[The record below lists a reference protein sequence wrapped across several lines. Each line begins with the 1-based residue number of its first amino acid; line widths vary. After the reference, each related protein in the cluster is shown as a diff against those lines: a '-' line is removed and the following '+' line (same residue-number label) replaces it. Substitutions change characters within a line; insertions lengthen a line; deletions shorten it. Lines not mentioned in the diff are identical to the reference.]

1 MGHLFAYSLYSGIIL
16 LALYLAYKW
25 VLAGENQHRYNRV
38 ALWSIYAV
46 ALMWVPLTAFVN
58 RLGAKADITYA
69 AAGDVSTADIVMTV
83 TPDAAATGSTNI
95 AIIILWIYVIGMF
108 VTAVITAIGLLKL
121 IHITTQGTKISVDDT
136 ERYEIVVIDDD
147 SVQPFSWHR
156 YIVMSRSDMESA
168 GNIIIT
174 HELAHL
180 NHCHWV
186 DLLVSQIVA
195 TILWYNPAA
204 WLMRQELSTV
214 HEYQA
219 DEAVLNSGI
228 TMRDYQML
236 LIKKA
241 VGDRFQSLANSLN
254 HSKLKKR
261 ITMMYNQKKSARRL
275 VRGLVFVPALAAA
288 IAAVNIPAVAS
299 AIDDAS
305 ESYMVKAAPA
315 GAHNGKVSENAASE
329 QAPDKKIWET
339 VEQPPQYPGGEAA
352 LMKCVG
358 DNLRYPPEAMEK
370 NIQGIVILQFVV
382 DENGKVTDPKV
393 MRSKNP
399 ALDAEA
405 LRVVKLLGTFTPG
418 KQAGQPVSV
427 YYTLPIRFKLKNDAP
442 ADSIR
447 TADKATTKTTPTT
460 RQKRQARQHRQHRS

>member
-25 VLAGENQHRYNRV
+25 MLAGENQHRFNRV

-46 ALMWVPLTAFVN
+46 ALLWLPLTALLHRF
-58 RLGAKADITYA
+58 GTGADIPQAGIGDA
-69 AAGDVSTADIVMTV
+69 AASTADIVMAV
-83 TPDAAATGSTNI
+83 APDAAASGSTSI
-95 AIIILWIYVIGMF
+95 AGIILWIYVIGMF
-108 VTAVITAIGLLKL
+108 VTVVITAIGLLKL
-121 IHITTQGTKISVDDT
+121 IHITTQGTRISVDDT
-136 ERYEIVVIDDD
+136 ERYEIVLIDDD

-156 YIVMSRSDMESA
+156 YIVMSEKDMESA

-186 DLLVSQIVA
+186 DLLVAQLVA
-195 TILWYNPAA
+195 TVMWYNPAA
-204 WLMRQELSTV
+204 WLMRRELSTV

-219 DEAVLNSGI
+219 DEAVLDSGV

-275 VRGLVFVPALAAA
+275 VRGLVFVPALAVA

-305 ESYMVKAAPA
+305 ESYMVKTAPA
-315 GAHNGKVSENAASE
+315 GADNGKVSENAAPG
-329 QAPDKKIWET
+329 QAPDKPKSDKKVWT
-339 VEQPPQYPGGEAA
+339 AVEEPPQYPGGDAA
-352 LMKCVG
+352 LMECINS
-358 DNLRYPPEAMEK
+358 NLRYPPEALEK
-370 NIQGIVILQFVV
+370 NIHGTVVLMFIV
-382 DENGKVTDPKV
+382 DEKGNAIDPKV
-393 MRSKNP
+393 MRSRHP

-405 LRVVKLLGTFTPG
+405 LRVVKHLDTFIPG
-418 KQAGQPVSV
+418 KQAGKPVSV
-427 YYTLPIRFKLKNDAP
+427 YFTLPIRFRLKNDAP
-442 ADSIR
+442 ADSIK
-447 TADKATTKTTPTT
+447 TATKAN
-460 RQKRQARQHRQHRS
+460 

>member
-1 MGHLFAYSLYSGIIL
+1 MGHVFAYSLYSGIIL

-25 VLAGENQHRYNRV
+25 VLAGENQHRFNRV

-46 ALMWVPLTAFVN
+46 ALLWLPLTALVHRF
-58 RLGAKADITYA
+58 GTDADISQA
-69 AAGDVSTADIVMTV
+69 GAGDAVPSTADVVMAV
-83 TPDAAATGSTNI
+83 APDAAASGSTSI
-95 AIIILWIYVIGMF
+95 AGIILWIYVIGMF

-121 IHITTQGTKISVDDT
+121 IHITTQGRRISVDDT
-136 ERYEIVVIDDD
+136 ERYEIVLIDDD

-156 YIVMSRSDMESA
+156 YIVMSEKDMESA

-186 DLLVSQIVA
+186 DLLVAQLVA
-195 TILWYNPAA
+195 TVMWYNPAA
-204 WLMRQELSTV
+204 WLMRRELSTV

-219 DEAVLNSGI
+219 DEAVLDSGV

-275 VRGLVFVPALAAA
+275 VRGLVFVPALAVA

-305 ESYMVKAAPA
+305 ESYMVKTAPA
-315 GAHNGKVSENAASE
+315 GADNGKVSENAAPE
-329 QAPDKKIWET
+329 QAPDKKIWEA
-339 VEQPPQYPGGEAA
+339 VEQPPQYPGGDAA
-352 LMKCVG
+352 LMECINS
-358 DNLRYPPEAMEK
+358 NLHYPPEALEK
-370 NIQGIVILQFVV
+370 NIQGTVVLMLIV

-393 MRSKNP
+393 MRSKHP

-405 LRVVKLLGTFTPG
+405 LRVVKHLDTFTPG
-418 KQAGQPVSV
+418 KQAGKPVSV
-427 YYTLPIRFKLKNDAP
+427 YFTLPIRFKLKNDAP
-442 ADSIR
+442 ADSIKI
-447 TADKATTKTTPTT
+447 ATKTN
-460 RQKRQARQHRQHRS
+460 

>member
-25 VLAGENQHRYNRV
+25 VLAGENQHRFNRV

-46 ALMWVPLTAFVN
+46 ALLWLPLTVLVHRF
-58 RLGAKADITYA
+58 GIGADIPYA
-69 AAGDVSTADIVMTV
+69 GAGDATASTADIVMAV
-83 TPDAAATGSTNI
+83 APDAAASGTTSI
-95 AIIILWIYVIGMF
+95 AGIILWIYVIGMF

-121 IHITTQGTKISVDDT
+121 IHITTQGTRISVDDT
-136 ERYEIVVIDDD
+136 ERYEIVLIDDD

-156 YIVMSRSDMESA
+156 YIVMSEKDMESA

-186 DLLVSQIVA
+186 DLLVAQLVA
-195 TILWYNPAA
+195 TVMWYNPAA
-204 WLMRQELSTV
+204 WLMRRELSTV

-219 DEAVLNSGI
+219 DEAVLDSGV

-275 VRGLVFVPALAAA
+275 VRGLVFVPALAVA

-305 ESYMVKAAPA
+305 ESYMVKTAPA
-315 GAHNGKVSENAASE
+315 GADNGKVSENAVPG
-329 QAPDKKIWET
+329 QVPDKKIWEA
-339 VEQPPQYPGGEAA
+339 VEQPPQYPGGDAA
-352 LMKCVG
+352 LFQHIS
-358 DNLRYPPEAMEK
+358 DNLSYPPEALEK
-370 NIQGIVILQFVV
+370 NIQGTVVLQFVV
-382 DENGKVTDPKV
+382 DEKGKVTDPKV
-393 MRSKNP
+393 VRPRHP

-405 LRVVKLLGTFTPG
+405 LRVVKQLGTFIPG
-418 KQAGQPVSV
+418 KQGGETVSV

-442 ADSIR
+442 ADSIK
-447 TADKATTKTTPTT
+447 TATKAN
-460 RQKRQARQHRQHRS
+460 